1 MTTANPSQLLNP
13 LGTELSADNAIYLES
28 LYEQYLLDP
37 DSVDSDLHPYFKQ
50 YVTGNDAPHHAIQ
63 DQFLLLA
70 RNTTSSK
77 ATSSP
82 ASSSVAST
90 GGRNEMGVQKL
101 ITAYRRRG
109 HRKANLDPLGLMARP
124 DVPDLTLEFHG
135 LSQADLDTV
144 YPASDLNVGKPEAT
158 LREIIEVLE
167 RVYCGSIGTEYIH
180 VNTAVEKAWIENYL
194 EQNQGFIKFD
204 NEKRKAILER
214 LTAAEGLEK
223 YLARKYTGVKRFG
236 LEGGE
241 SFIPMV
247 NEMIQRAG
255 SFGTKEMLIGMAHRG
270 RLNLLVNILGKN
282 PRDLFDE
289 FDGKVQPTSGSGD
302 VKYHNGYSSNVMT
315 PGGEAH
321 LALAFNPSHLEIV
334 SPVLIGSV
342 RARQVRRND
351 TTGDLVMPIVVHGD
365 AAFAGQGVNQETF
378 QMSQT
383 RAYATGGTL
392 HIVINNQVGFTTSRI
407 EDARS
412 TEYCTDIAKMVH
424 APIFHVNGDDPEA
437 VIFVAQLAHD
447 YRKAFHKDI
456 VIDMYCYR
464 RNGHNEADE
473 PSATQ
478 PLMYSVIKK
487 LPTTREL
494 YVKKLI
500 AENVITAE
508 EATAMED
515 SYRESLDKGE
525 YVISSLVREPN
536 KELYVDWTPYLG
548 HKLVDD
554 WDTKVSIKKLKEY
567 GKRMAN
573 LPEGFELQRQVQ
585 KVVEQRLAMQ
595 TGEEPLNWGAAETL
609 AYASLVDEDYLV
621 RITGEDVG
629 RGTFSHRHSELFNM
643 KDGSMYVPLAHLNK
657 NQARFDT
664 FNSLLSEEAVLA
676 FEYGYATTVPKAL
689 IIWEAQFGDFAN
701 GAQVVIDQFISSG
714 ETKWQRVCGLTMLLP
729 HGYEGQ
735 GPEHSS
741 ARLER
746 YLQLCAEDNMQ
757 VITPTTPAQI
767 FHALRR
773 QAVRPT
779 RKPLIVMSP
788 KSLLRHK
795 LAVSN
800 LEDLAN
806 GKFETV
812 ISEIDSLDNSQVTR
826 LVFCGGKVYYDLLE
840 KRREDNLNHVAI
852 VRIEQLYPLPEQ
864 RILEEIAKYPNLTEI
879 VWAQEEPR
887 NQGAWYYLAPHMF
900 RLIAPP
906 KPATRPTK
914 AHLLEPVARPPSA
927 APAAGSAKMHASQQQ
942 KVVND
947 ALGIVPPPAEVAEDK
962 AEELAKAKSA
972 EKRATD

>member
-1 MTTANPSQLLNP
+1 MNSTPNHAFLH
-13 LGTELSADNAIYLES
+13 TELAGDNASYIEA
-28 LYEQYLLDP
+28 LYEQFLSDP
-37 DSVDSDLHPYFKQ
+37 NSVDESWQAYFSQ
-50 YVTGNDAPHHAIQ
+50 YQSGHDAPHQAIQ

-70 RNTTSSK
+70 RNQTANK
-77 ATSSP
+77 LP
-82 ASSSVAST
+82 AGTNADQ
-90 GGRNEMGVQKL
+90 GQGLDPKQMGVQKL
-101 ITAYRRRG
+101 ISAYRRRG
-109 HRKANLDPLGLMARP
+109 HRKANLDPLGLHQRP
-124 DVPDLTLEFHG
+124 LVEDLTLAFHG
-135 LSQADLDTV
+135 LSEADLDTV
-144 YPASDLNVGKPEAT
+144 FPTSDLNIGKSQAT
-158 LREIIEVLE
+158 LREIIDIME
-167 RVYCGSIGTEYIH
+167 RVYCGHIGAEYMHVTTATE
-180 VNTAVEKAWIENYL
+180 KRWIEEYL
-194 EQNQGFIKFD
+194 EKNLGYIQFD
-204 NEKRKAILER
+204 AEKRKSILER

-255 SFGTKEMLIGMAHRG
+255 SFGTKEIVMGMAHRG

-282 PRDLFDE
+282 PKDLFDE
-289 FDGKVQPTSGSGD
+289 FDGKVQPTHGSGD
-302 VKYHNGYSSNVMT
+302 VKYHNGFSSNVMT
-315 PGGEAH
+315 PGGETH

-334 SPVLIGSV
+334 SPVLQGSV

-351 TTGDLVMPIVVHGD
+351 TTGNLVLPIVVHGD
-365 AAFAGQGVNQETF
+365 AALAGQGVNQETF

-392 HIVINNQVGFTTSRI
+392 HIVINNQIGFTTSRQ

-424 APIFHVNGDDPEA
+424 APIFHVNGNDPEA
-437 VIFVAQLAHD
+437 VVFLAQLAHD
-447 YRKAFHKDI
+447 YRREFHKDI
-456 VIDMYCYR
+456 VIDMFCYR

-478 PLMYSVIKK
+478 PLMYAVIKK
-487 LPTTREL
+487 LATTREM
-494 YVKKLI
+494 YAKQLI
-500 AENVITAE
+500 AEGVITQDDAN
-508 EATAMED
+508 AYED
-515 SYRESLDKGE
+515 EYRESLDKGE
-525 YVISSLVREPN
+525 YVASALVREPN

-548 HKLVDD
+548 HKLIDD
-554 WDTKVSIKKLKEY
+554 WDTGVPMEKLKYY
-567 GKRMAN
+567 GERMAS
-573 LPEGFELQRQVQ
+573 LPEDYQLQRQVQ

-595 TGEEPLNWGAAETL
+595 TGQEPLNWGAAETL
-609 AYASLVDEDYLV
+609 AYASLVDEGYLV

-629 RGTFSHRHSELFNM
+629 RGTFSHRHTELYNM
-643 KDGSMYVPLAHLNK
+643 KNGSMYVPLSHLNDT
-657 NQARFDT
+657 QARFAT
-664 FNSLLSEEAVLA
+664 YNSLLSEEAVLA

-729 HGYEGQ
+729 HGFEGQ

-773 QAVRPT
+773 QAVRPA

-795 LAVSN
+795 LAVSP
-800 LEDLAN
+800 LEELQN

-812 ISEIDSLDNSQVTR
+812 LPEIDPLDNSKVTR

-840 KRREDNLNHVAI
+840 KRRELGLENVAI

-864 RILEEIAKYPNLTEI
+864 RILQEIAKYENLEQI
-879 VWAQEEPR
+879 LWAQEEPR

-914 AHLLEPVARPPSA
+914 ARLEEPVARPPSA
-927 APAAGSAKMHASQQQ
+927 APATGSPKIHAEQQQ
-942 KVVND
+942 KIVYD
-947 ALGIVPPPAEVAEDK
+947 ALGVQQE
-962 AEELAKAKSA
+962 KS
-972 EKRATD
+972 